1 MMAGTPDRITPMSLP
16 SAPRALKAIATLLP
30 VILLNGSLL
39 QAQQSGPSPYPDAKA
54 EAAWPGKGPI
64 RYFGWMTDNRKSF
77 WSKREADRGKIIF
90 TGDSIIGGWKIEK
103 DFPGQPIAN
112 RGIGGDV
119 TRGMLFRLQEDIL
132 DLQPKAIV
140 FHIGSNDITAGSSV
154 ANVVANYN
162 AILDQ
167 VQKALPETPI
177 LILALL
183 PHGIPTGDKAP
194 KPDLEAY
201 LKKVNALIPVV
212 NQELAK
218 IPAAR
223 KNVTFVDSYTPFLLP
238 DGNLDDSQFNADK
251 VHPNEAGHTKLGAVV
266 RKALTDL
273 KLL

>member
-1 MMAGTPDRITPMSLP
+1 MLTTFAKP
-16 SAPRALKAIATLLP
+16 ALKTTALLLTLSF
-30 VILLNGSLL
+30 LNHSSAR
-39 QAQQSGPSPYPDAKA
+39 AQQSGPSPYPDAKA

-64 RYFGWMTDNRKSF
+64 RYFGWMADNRKSF

-90 TGDSIIGGWKIEK
+90 TGDSIIGGWKLEK
-103 DFPGQPIAN
+103 DFPGQPVAN

-119 TRGMLFRLQEDIL
+119 TRGMLFRLREDVL

-140 FHIGSNDITAGSSV
+140 FHIGSNDITANSSV
-154 ANVVANYN
+154 ANVISNYN
-162 AILDQ
+162 AILDE
-167 VQKALPETPI
+167 VQKANPATPVI
-177 LILALL
+177 ILALL

-251 VHPNEAGHTKLGAVV
+251 VHPTEAGHTKLGGIV

>member
-1 MMAGTPDRITPMSLP
+1 MHTPFVH
-16 SAPRALKAIATLLP
+16 RALQATTLLLTLTILDCSP
-30 VILLNGSLL
+30 V

-77 WSKREADRGKIIF
+77 WSKREADRGKIVF
-90 TGDSIIGGWKIEK
+90 TGDSIIGGWKLEK
-103 DFPGQPIAN
+103 DFPGKPVAN

-119 TRGMLFRLQEDIL
+119 TRGMLFRLQEDVL

-167 VQKALPETPI
+167 VQKANPATPI
-177 LILALL
+177 IILALL

-194 KPDLEAY
+194 KADLAAY
-201 LKKVNALIPVV
+201 LKKVNALIPIV

-218 IPAAR
+218 VPAAR

-238 DGNLDDSQFNADK
+238 DGSLDDSQFNADK
-251 VHPNEAGHTKLGAVV
+251 VHPTEAGHTKLGTLVS
-266 RKALTDL
+266 KALTDL

>member
-1 MMAGTPDRITPMSLP
+1 MLP
-16 SAPRALKAIATLLP
+16 TFVQRALKALATLLP
-30 VILLNGSLL
+30 LILLNGSPLL
-39 QAQQSGPSPYPDAKA
+39 AQQSGPSPYPDAKA

-90 TGDSIIGGWKIEK
+90 TGDSIIGGWKLEK
-103 DFPGQPIAN
+103 DFPGLPIVN

-140 FHIGSNDITAGSSV
+140 FHIGANDITAGSSA

-167 VQKALPETPI
+167 AQKANPETPI
-177 LILALL
+177 LILAVL

-218 IPAAR
+218 ISAAR

-238 DGNLDDSQFNADK
+238 DGNLDGSFFSADK
-251 VHPNEAGHTKLGAVV
+251 VHPNEAGHTKLGTIV
-266 RKALTDL
+266 RKALADL